1 MGATVARC
9 LRTLLSY
16 LVDLFNREYT
26 PGMHLDLLVAFGGLL
41 VGFTV
46 GLTGM
51 GGGALMTPMLVL
63 LFHVNPLA
71 AVSSDIVASVVMKPI
86 GGSVH
91 LRRGTVHTGIVRWL
105 MVGSVPSAFAGVL
118 ILDRL
123 GDGADLD
130 ARLKTMLGG
139 ALLVAATAMTL
150 KMLFQSRRH
159 SATVAPKDITVRV
172 LPTVAVGVA
181 GGLIVGLTSVGSGSL
196 MIVLLLALY
205 PRLQTSSLV
214 GTDLVQA
221 VPLVTSAALG
231 HLLFG
236 DFQLGLTTSLLL
248 GCVPGVYVGA
258 RLSSRAPDHAIRP
271 VLVAVLVASALKLLG
286 APTEVAAIVGIALGS
301 ATAVVTAR
309 ASRMSATDAESDA
322 GADTDSGTDAGQRA
336 LTKKSAALAK

>member
-1 MGATVARC
+1 M
-9 LRTLLSY
+9 
-16 LVDLFNREYT
+16 D
-26 PGMHLDLLVAFGGLL
+26 LDLMVALGGLV

-51 GGGALMTPMLVL
+51 GGGALMTPMLIL
-63 LFHVNPLA
+63 LFKVDPLA

-86 GGSVH
+86 GGGVH

-105 MVGSVPSAFAGVL
+105 MVGSVPAAFAGVL
-118 ILDRL
+118 LLDLL
-123 GDGADLD
+123 GDGPRLD
-130 ARLKTMLGG
+130 DHLKTLLGG
-139 ALLVAATAMTL
+139 ALLVAATAMTVRL
-150 KMLFQSRRH
+150 LVQARRP
-159 SATVAPKDITVRV
+159 ATSLAPAHVPVRV
-172 LPTVAVGVA
+172 LPTVLIGVA

-196 MIVLLLALY
+196 MIVLLLSLY

-221 VPLVTSAALG
+221 VPLVGSAAVG

-236 DFQLGLTTSLLL
+236 DFQLALTTSLLL

-286 APTEVAAIVGIALGS
+286 APTALAALAGLALGS
-301 ATAVVTAR
+301 TTATV
-309 ASRMSATDAESDA
+309 
-322 GADTDSGTDAGQRA
+322 GA
-336 LTKKSAALAK
+336 LTRRSAVPAAVDHLELAPST

>member
-1 MGATVARC
+1 M
-9 LRTLLSY
+9 
-16 LVDLFNREYT
+16 D
-26 PGMHLDLLVAFGGLL
+26 LDLGLTLGGLL

-63 LFHVNPLA
+63 LFKVNPLA

-86 GGSVH
+86 GGTVH
-91 LRRGTVHTGIVRWL
+91 LRRGTVHRGIVVWL
-105 MVGSVPSAFAGVL
+105 MVGSIPSAFAGVL
-118 ILDRL
+118 LLKGLGDDAALDR
-123 GDGADLD
+123 
-130 ARLKTMLGG
+130 RLKVMLGA
-139 ALLVAATAMTL
+139 ALLVAATAMTVKL
-150 KMLFQSRRH
+150 LLQARRH
-159 SATVAPKDITVRV
+159 AASAPPESIAVRV
-172 LPTVAVGVA
+172 LPTIAVGAA

-221 VPLVTSAALG
+221 VPLVASAALG

-236 DFQLGLTTSLLL
+236 DFQLALTASLLV

-271 VLVAVLVASALKLLG
+271 VLVSVLVASALKLLG
-286 APTEVAAIVGIALGS
+286 SPTELAALFGIALG
-301 ATAVVTAR
+301 AMTAVVTIRAAR
-309 ASRMSATDAESDA
+309 SMRAAAGVPIATLPSY
-322 GADTDSGTDAGQRA
+322 TR
-336 LTKKSAALAK
+336 